1 MFIRVVHVCNIGVYI
16 ICIYIVIIYMYITVH
31 TCINKCSW
39 WVFDWHQPS
48 QQWNCDTLY
57 TTISWLYY
65 NIYIYILVCVCDVS
79 VCLGSLSLA
88 LNPSKATRLMCML
101 RRPLAGRSWFTPP
114 CRTRYGDKFAK
125 GTGSSRRMLDIFQV
139 WCCMNLTYVDLIR
152 VIHARNWECVFHVFF
167 KIQPSITMYQ
177 VVQ

>member
-65 NIYIYILVCVCDVS
+65 NIYIYISVCVWCVCVPWFSQSGPQPLQGYKADVHAETPFGWS
-79 VCLGSLSLA
+79 VLVYAALS
-88 LNPSKATRLMCML
+88 
-101 RRPLAGRSWFTPP
+101 
-114 CRTRYGDKFAK
+114 D
-125 GTGSSRRMLDIFQV
+125 QV
-139 WCCMNLTYVDLIR
+139 RGQVCQGNR
-152 VIHARNWECVFHVFF
+152 
-167 KIQPSITMYQ
+167 IQPQNAGHFSGLVLYEFDLCWFDSSHTCQ
-177 VVQ
+177 ELGVCFSCFFQDPT